1 MIAGAAQLAIPR
13 EWLVKSGPRLSW
25 RNKTALGK
33 AFSVPELALNAMA
46 APAIFASG
54 AVGLGNAAISGTDP
68 ILVAMYTKNVTEAAV
83 ETIIRGGGHV
93 YTNATESAKEMF
105 HTTTRGADRFF
116 NATTAGAE
124 KMFDLTSDTVNQTVT
139 LIGGTRDV
147 LAAAFGDV
155 WKTID
160 SHVYLLAL
168 LLVLTLISRTAQ
180 MAVHSRNNARRNN
193 ARRNNA
199 RRNSVTPG
207 RTPGASVPATPGRTP
222 GASAAVGKTP
232 GASVPATPVK
242 TPKANV
248 SGTARGLSHDQ
259 TMNLFTRLTL
269 EAADKKM
276 RKDIRVLTT
285 FPVRTILGFAFDA
298 CRTARLHPVVF
309 AFFKK
314 VLDMIFAVYM
324 TRAQYEKYRTESNEF
339 VELKKQIRNTG
350 NTLGIMRNQK
360 KINNRKQI
368 LNKRTSKTA

>member
-1 MIAGAAQLAIPR
+1 MIAGVTQLAIPR

-54 AVGLGNAAISGTDP
+54 AVGLGNAVVSGTDP
-68 ILVAMYTKNVTEAAV
+68 IFVAMEAWKVTGNVAKTLTE
-83 ETIIRGGGHV
+83 GGAIM
-93 YTNATESAKEMF
+93 YTNATEAAEAVF
-105 HTTTRGADRFF
+105 HTTTRGADRVF
-116 NATTAGAE
+116 NATVVGAE
-124 KMFDLTSDTVNQTVT
+124 KMFDLTSDAKNQTFI
-139 LIGGTRDV
+139 LIEGTRDV

-180 MAVHSRNNARRNN
+180 MAVNKRNNV
-193 ARRNNA
+193 RRNNA
-199 RRNSVTPG
+199 RRNSATLG
-207 RTPGASVPATPGRTP
+207 RTSVHATPGR
-222 GASAAVGKTP
+222 TP

-276 RKDIRVLTT
+276 RKDIAVLTT
-285 FPVRTILGFAFDA
+285 FPVRTILGFAFEA
-298 CRTARLHPVVF
+298 CRTARLHPVFF

-324 TRAQYEKYRTESNEF
+324 TRAQYAKYRTETNEF
-339 VELKKQIRNTG
+339 VELKKKLRNTG
-350 NTLGIMRNQK
+350 NEIRLLKNQNN
-360 KINNRKQI
+360 INKRKQN
-368 LNKRTSKTA
+368 LNRRTA